1 MDGKKYFENIGATNV
16 GIVAPVVSACRE
28 FFKRHDKYII
38 HADAAGEKFAI
49 REFSDHYV
57 YHVQFRDDCGSKFA
71 VINIK
76 QPLCITLINLMEIS

>member
-1 MDGKKYFENIGATNV
+1 MQTQQVKSSPLENLGTIT
-16 GIVAPVVSACRE
+16 
-28 FFKRHDKYII
+28 
-38 HADAAGEKFAI
+38 
-49 REFSDHYV
+49 